1 MSDSTLSLLIVD
13 DDQEIRELLE
23 KILIKY
29 NYQVFSAGDGVEMF
43 KVLEA
48 EEIDLILLDIYLE
61 ETTAIELIPEVKRIK
76 PGIDIITMT
85 GQSSRELEKEIRS
98 LGIIYYMEKP
108 IETANLKSIL
118 EHMESRLIKQ

>member
-1 MSDSTLSLLIVD
+1 MELLIID
-13 DDQEIRELLE
+13 DEPSITGVLVKQITRWGYGVRSAQNSREAI
-23 KILIKY
+23 KII
-29 NYQVFSAGDGVEMF
+29 STCR
-43 KVLEA
+43 
-48 EEIDLILLDIYLE
+48 IDLILLDIYLE